1 MMAGQIYM
9 AMAGEIVKFGWE
21 RHTRRGR
28 SPRMQYLVLTIR
40 YAQRYKSVRNFSVPR
55 RTNLTNKGEWRLK
68 ARLPFS
74 ARFFTA
80 LRG

>member
-55 RTNLTNKGEWRLK
+55 RTI
-68 ARLPFS
+68 
-74 ARFFTA
+74 
-80 LRG
+80 